1 MTTAQTLPKN
11 QNSKTTANPPGN
23 RPDGFH
29 FFIFS
34 IERGSYARPFPRG
47 RVDCAQSAPAPP
59 LLACGIPR
67 FLSRRDPSHEASTR
81 GRRSRSFRVD
91 SAQSA
96 PAPPLLARGIPRFH
110 LRRNPSHEKCAPSP
124 TRIYQIVHE
133 DPRRHGGVEGLR
145 PAAHGQLQ
153 AILFAA
159 LRDSAPPRM
168 GSFRRY
174 FSSRQGRLRADPRPP
189 GTSPVRQNPSHEKC
203 ALTGAHSSDRT

>member
-153 AILFAA
+153 AILFLAA
-159 LRDSAPPRM
+159 GSIARGSAHGQLQAILFLAAGSIARGSAPS
-168 GSFRRY
+168 GHFASAAKSF
-174 FSSRQGRLRADPRPP
+174 P
-189 GTSPVRQNPSHEKC
+189 
-203 ALTGAHSSDRT
+203 